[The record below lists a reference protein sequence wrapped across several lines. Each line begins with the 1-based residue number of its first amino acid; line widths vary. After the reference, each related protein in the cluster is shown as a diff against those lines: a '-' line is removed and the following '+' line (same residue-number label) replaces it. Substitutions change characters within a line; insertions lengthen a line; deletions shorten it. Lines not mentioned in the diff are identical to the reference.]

1 MTETELCDSVWVCYY
16 DWPLSHNKQ
25 SFHPLLLWNIHQSDS
40 KISELFLLFLA
51 LSDCGWED
59 LQDGTS
65 GSWKHKYWE
74 HILIC
79 EGEKITGIRFPA
91 WILLTVT
98 AEPPADCLL
107 CENIHKQWEDN
118 TWQTVTCDV
127 MPSVW
132 EAAVCLFLVS
142 CVLLNKLLCCYGFK
156 MGRIENR
163 REFYVCL
170 WRIVTLLSG
179 TRCSQLHIM
188 NTNQPTTR
196 LTGQLLPPEAE
207 PSSASDLRVSLSPSL
222 PPSLPVRVTP
232 PFCMR
237 AAPVLL
243 LPLVRQMVP
252 CRPFLSASKWL
263 QTESTSPSG
272 RRFSSAA
279 AAPISR
285 TRNFCRCCF
294 YAQVP
299 NLEKEPSVP
308 RLPLRCQ
315 L

>member
-1 MTETELCDSVWVCYY
+1 MDLKWADRKQTWVLCVFVKDCHASLGDSM
-16 DWPLSHNKQ
+16 LTTAHNEYQ
-25 SFHPLLLWNIHQSDS
+25 SADHTINRSTAS
-40 KISELFLLFLA
+40 SR
-51 LSDCGWED
+51 GW
-59 LQDGTS
+59 
-65 GSWKHKYWE
+65 
-74 HILIC
+74 
-79 EGEKITGIRFPA
+79 A
-91 WILLTVT
+91 
-98 AEPPADCLL
+98 LL
-107 CENIHKQWEDN
+107 C
-118 TWQTVTCDV
+118 
-127 MPSVW
+127 
-132 EAAVCLFLVS
+132 F
-142 CVLLNKLLCCYGFK
+142 
-156 MGRIENR
+156 R
-163 REFYVCL
+163 
-170 WRIVTLLSG
+170 
-179 TRCSQLHIM
+179 
-188 NTNQPTTR
+188 
-196 LTGQLLPPEAE
+196 PPC
-207 PSSASDLRVSLSPSL
+207 LSPPL

-237 AAPVLL
+237 AAPVLP

>member
-1 MTETELCDSVWVCYY
+1 
-16 DWPLSHNKQ
+16 
-25 SFHPLLLWNIHQSDS
+25 
-40 KISELFLLFLA
+40 
-51 LSDCGWED
+51 
-59 LQDGTS
+59 
-65 GSWKHKYWE
+65 
-74 HILIC
+74 
-79 EGEKITGIRFPA
+79 
-91 WILLTVT
+91 
-98 AEPPADCLL
+98 
-107 CENIHKQWEDN
+107 
-118 TWQTVTCDV
+118 

-156 MGRIENR
+156 KGRIENR